1 MARARRTGE
10 RLWIGPAL
18 VVGVAAATLVLDG
31 KTGLVPLVELSR
43 EVSRLEADV
52 RALERERD
60 ALGARARA
68 LKTDPLEVEALARE
82 NLGMVRPGEVVIR
95 LAAPDPGV
103 D

>member
-1 MARARRTGE
+1 MARTRSAWE

-18 VVGVAAATLVLDG
+18 VVGIAAATLVLDG
-31 KTGLVPLVELSR
+31 RTGLVPLVDLR
-43 EVSRLEADV
+43 GEVSRLEADV

-60 ALGARARA
+60 SLRLRARA

-82 NLGMVRPGEVVIR
+82 DLGMVRPGEVVIR
-95 LAAPDPGV
+95 LAAPDPGA